1 MLNQSFPDLRRM
13 RLDRRQPVAN
23 QIFDHL
29 RQEIVSLRLAPGTIL
44 SRPALA
50 ESFGVS
56 QTPIRDALL
65 RLEQEALVTVHP
77 QSSTM
82 VAPIDVDQAHEAQ
95 FLRIAL
101 ECEVSRTIA
110 LDPAAHDLA
119 TPERLLEDMH
129 TVWERAG
136 DKPTFIARD
145 LGYHRAM
152 FQTTGHDGLWELVKQ
167 RSGNV
172 DRLRN
177 LHLPTPGKAAQIL
190 ADHREHRSPSGRE
203 RGQGAGC
210 HPPSPDRH
218 APRRVRNPPG
228 APAVL
233 RVAPRSRDGG
243 RSAPP

>member
-1 MLNQSFPDLRRM
+1 MLNERFPDSKPI
-13 RLDRRQPVAN
+13 RLDRRMPVAG

-29 RQEIVSLRLAPGTIL
+29 RARIVSLELAPGTLL

-65 RLEQEALVTVHP
+65 RLEQEALVAVHP
-77 QSSTM
+77 QSSTT
-82 VAPIDVDQAHEAQ
+82 VAPIDIEQAQEAQ

-110 LDPAAHDLA
+110 LDPRAYDLE
-119 TPERLLEDMH
+119 TPARLLDAMH
-129 TVWERAG
+129 AAWDRN
-136 DKPTFIARD
+136 DKATFIVSD

-152 FQTTGHDGLWELVKQ
+152 FAATGHEALWDLVKQ

-177 LHLPTPGKAAQIL
+177 LHLPTPGKAVQIL
-190 ADHREHRSPSGRE
+190 EAHHAHLGALRRGDEAEAQAVIRAHLTGTLGAAREIREAHR
-203 RGQGAGC
+203 QFFY
-210 HPPSPDRH
+210 
-218 APRRVRNPPG
+218 
-228 APAVL
+228 
-233 RVAPRSRDGG
+233 
-243 RSAPP
+243 

>member
-1 MLNQSFPDLRRM
+1 MLNERFPDSKPI
-13 RLDRRQPVAN
+13 RLDRRMPVAG

-29 RQEIVSLRLAPGTIL
+29 RARIVSLELAPGTHL

-65 RLEQEALVTVHP
+65 RLEHEALVTVHP

-82 VAPIDVDQAHEAQ
+82 VAPIDIGQAHEAQ
-95 FLRIAL
+95 FLRISL

-110 LDPAAHDLA
+110 LDPGAYDLE
-119 TPERLLEDMH
+119 TPARLLEEMH
-129 TVWERAG
+129 AAWDRE
-136 DKPTFIARD
+136 DKPTFIDRD

-152 FQTTGHDGLWELVKQ
+152 FRTTGHEPLWELVKH

-190 ADHREHRSPSGRE
+190 ADHHAHLDALRAGDEVEAQAVIRRHLTGTLRAANELREAHRRFFS
-203 RGQGAGC
+203 
-210 HPPSPDRH
+210 
-218 APRRVRNPPG
+218 
-228 APAVL
+228 
-233 RVAPRSRDGG
+233 
-243 RSAPP
+243 